1 MMKGII
7 IVALFL
13 AIYVQGR
20 PQYEN
25 DPTLDDQWEDFK
37 QRYGKKYKDSNE
49 TEYRR
54 NVWEGHM
61 KFIDKHNKETAAG
74 QHTYTVGI
82 NEFADFTSQEFVK
95 YFNGLKMNHT
105 LQMNVAKIQ
114 KMRKDLPASV
124 DWRKEGYVTPIK
136 NQQQC
141 GSCWAF
147 SATGSL
153 EGQHFKKNNKLVS
166 LSEQQLV
173 DCDKIDYGCEGGLP
187 TNAFTYIKQNNGI
200 DTEASYPYHALD
212 GPKCLFRKADIGA
225 TDSGYKSITKGD
237 ENALQEAVA
246 TVGPISVGIDAS
258 QMSFQ
263 LYNKGVY
270 YEPDC
275 SSQFLDHGVLA
286 VGYGSTSEDDQ
297 NYPTVLDYWIV
308 KNSWGTSWGMEGYIW
323 MSRNRK
329 NNCGIA
335 TMASYPLV

>member
-7 IVALFL
+7 IVTLFL

-136 NQQQC
+136 NQKQC

-147 SATGSL
+147 STTGSL
-153 EGQHFKKNNKLVS
+153 EGQHFKKNKKLVS
-166 LSEQQLV
+166 LSEQNLV
-173 DCDKIDYGCEGGLP
+173 DCDHVDHGCMGGLME
-187 TNAFTYIKQNNGI
+187 NAYGYIKENKGI
-200 DTEASYPYHALD
+200 DTESSYPYTAKT
-212 GPKCLFRKADIGA
+212 GKKCLFKAEDVGA
-225 TDSGYKSITKGD
+225 TLQSYKSIPKGD
-237 ENALQEAVA
+237 EDALQKAVA
-246 TVGPISVGIDAS
+246 SVGPISVGIDAGHP
-258 QMSFQ
+258 SFQ
-263 LYNKGVY
+263 HYKKGIY

-275 SSQFLDHGVLA
+275 SSVRLDHGVLV
-286 VGYGSTSEDDQ
+286 VGYG
-297 NYPTVLDYWIV
+297 PDYWLV
-308 KNSWGTSWGMEGYIW
+308 KNSWGTSWGMEGYIK

-335 TMASYPLV
+335 TAAVYPE